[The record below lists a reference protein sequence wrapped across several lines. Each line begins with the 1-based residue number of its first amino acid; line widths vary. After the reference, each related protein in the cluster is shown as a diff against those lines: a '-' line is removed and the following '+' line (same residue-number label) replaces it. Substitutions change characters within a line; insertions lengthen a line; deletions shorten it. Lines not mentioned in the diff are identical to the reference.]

1 MLALESRECQVG
13 GANVQLSDRKKQIL
27 QVAIE
32 DYISSCSPI
41 TSGGLK
47 DLTKLDCST
56 ATLRSELNALEAMG
70 YLKQLHTSGGRVPT
84 AQGYRFYVESML
96 ANFSATNRELE
107 KVRCLIEQKTNS
119 LSDLISQIAKV
130 IGEATNYP
138 TVVMASGVENLI
150 LQDFQIIPLLSQEVL
165 VLIGTNSGYINERL
179 NISATKRECD
189 DASRFFKKH
198 FVGKTI
204 KEMTDQFELQDLTD
218 EIKEFQQI
226 VDCLVLGLKRFNN
239 RKLLDVQKTGAVKL
253 LESGEIEK
261 AKHILSV
268 LEDEDELIEVMNS
281 GDENDDIII
290 SIAENDEEVSVV
302 KVPIKVGTMELS
314 VGVIGPQRMDYNG
327 VSAALKL
334 LADELENLKGGDGP

>member
-1 MLALESRECQVG
+1 M
-13 GANVQLSDRKKQIL
+13 QLSDRKKQIL

-41 TSGGLK
+41 TSGALKGLAN
-47 DLTKLDCST
+47 LDCST

-84 AQGYRFYVESML
+84 PQGYRFYVESL
-96 ANFSATNRELE
+96 LSNLSVTNAELD
-107 KVRCLIEQKTNS
+107 KVKSIIEQKTSS
-119 LSDLISQIAKV
+119 LSDLISQIAKA

-138 TVVMASGVENLI
+138 TVVMASGVENLV

-165 VLIGTNSGYINERL
+165 VLIGTNAGYINERL
-179 NISATKRECD
+179 NISATKHECD

-204 KEMTDQFELQDLTD
+204 RQMTDEFEDGQLTS
-218 EIKEFQQI
+218 EIGEFQTI
-226 VDCLVLGLKRFNN
+226 VDCLVKGLKRFND
-239 RKLLDVQKTGAVKL
+239 RKLLDVQRSGALKL

-261 AKHILSV
+261 AKHIFSV
-268 LEDEDELIEVMNS
+268 LDDEAELIEVMES
-281 GDENDDIII
+281 GEDGDSIVISVAESDED
-290 SIAENDEEVSVV
+290 VSVV
-302 KVPIKVGTMELS
+302 RVPIKVGAVQLS
-314 VGVIGPQRMDYNG
+314 VGVIGPQRMDYSG

-334 LADELENLKGGDGP
+334 LVDELEKIKGGDGP